1 MPNNHKT
8 DEPADEEK
16 QMPSG
21 ERYAKMDELL
31 EDIERAFDGRPDAE
45 RAEPIIE
52 AVRQLYSRIDD
63 LERRLEEIE
72 KALDRP
78 INEGTL

>member
-1 MPNNHKT
+1 
-8 DEPADEEK
+8 
-16 QMPSG
+16 
-21 ERYAKMDELL
+21 MDELL

-45 RAEPIIE
+45 GAEPIIE
-52 AVRQLYSRIDD
+52 AVRQLYTRIDD

-78 INEGTL
+78 MNEGTL